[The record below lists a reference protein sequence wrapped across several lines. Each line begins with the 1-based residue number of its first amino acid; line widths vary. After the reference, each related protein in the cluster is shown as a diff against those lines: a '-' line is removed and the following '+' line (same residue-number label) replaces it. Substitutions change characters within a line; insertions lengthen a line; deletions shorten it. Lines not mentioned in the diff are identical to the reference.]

1 LLATVRDPLINNRR
15 DPDFRMWRGLK
26 ERDSSD
32 DEWEE
37 DFWRPT
43 EHRTPALDEQVDTRQ
58 MVDDAFVQED
68 DAYPSEEAIC
78 EEVIRT
84 FSVADRIHE
93 ENMDKENWDQEF
105 DLEGGARQEISR
117 QDEGLDGD
125 DDGNLDNVGDPNF
138 DPSALEE
145 AIRSLYK
152 GAKSTKLAAM
162 VLLVN
167 LCTVHGVSNCFLD
180 CL

>member
-1 LLATVRDPLINNRR
+1 MKHIHYPCFKCKGRRRWLLATVRDPLINNRR

-68 DAYPSEEAIC
+68 DAYHLEEAIR
-78 EEVIRT
+78 EEIIRA
-84 FSVADRIHE
+84 FSIANRIHK
-93 ENMDKENWDQEF
+93 ENMDRENWDQEF
-105 DLEGGARQEISR
+105 DLEGGAARK
-117 QDEGLDGD
+117 
-125 DDGNLDNVGDPNF
+125 
-138 DPSALEE
+138 SAVK
-145 AIRSLYK
+145 RR
-152 GAKSTKLAAM
+152 
-162 VLLVN
+162 
-167 LCTVHGVSNCFLD
+167 D
-180 CL
+180 